1 MRNVARGVGLG
12 GSATLI
18 FACIMATPAV
28 AASVPDPTVIPRVTV
43 HVTPYKNPTGGG
55 YKPGVQLNSKPNPT
69 LGRPS
74 SVKTK
79 TDELTSQKGGGNLT
93 SVGKAQDSASL
104 EFWRYASAPNHA
116 DPSLHFTLASLAGAH
131 RNQLTDD
138 APTGPPDPGPPG
150 VYQQAVALSNA
161 VQGAAVT
168 VGKYVGMAVGT
179 ASGAVSG
186 FLSSYHQWSGQ

>member
-18 FACIMATPAV
+18 FACVMAAPAV
-28 AASVPDPTVIPRVTV
+28 AEMKINVPAIHVDAPSSTV
-43 HVTPYKNPTGGG
+43 HPPLS
-55 YKPGVQLNSKPNPT
+55 PGFKAVVPPISK
-69 LGRPS
+69 GRPS
-74 SVKTK
+74 SVNAH
-79 TDELTSQKGGGNLT
+79 DLNSQKGGGDLI
-93 SVGKAQDSASL
+93 SVGGKFQDSASPV
-104 EFWRYASAPNHA
+104 FWRGASAPNHS

-131 RNQLTDD
+131 RNQLNDD